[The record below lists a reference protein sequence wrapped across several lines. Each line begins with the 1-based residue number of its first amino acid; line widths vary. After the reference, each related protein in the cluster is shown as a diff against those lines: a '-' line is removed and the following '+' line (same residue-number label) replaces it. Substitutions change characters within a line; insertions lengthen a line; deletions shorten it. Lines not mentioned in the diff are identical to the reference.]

1 MKIQKNF
8 LIAAT
13 TAFALVTVLHGITLT
28 TSAQDTDNLK
38 VQIEAVRNI
47 GPKGKGHKA
56 ASSAWKEIVKN
67 DAESI
72 TTVLAGMDDANVLAI
87 NWLRAAVDTMAENTL
102 KSGESLPVSN
112 IESFLLDVDHHPTAR
127 RTAYESLLK
136 LDDTAYD
143 RLITKF
149 IEDPSMELRRDAIA
163 HLITN
168 AQKSLDDGNKDDA
181 VAEFK
186 AALSSARD
194 GKQIETIT
202 KTLREND
209 VQVNLP
215 RHFGFLMQWNVIGP
229 FENTNTSGYAIA
241 FPPENEVDLD
251 GTYEGKSKIEAAW
264 TPVSTDDD
272 YGLVDLNTIYDG
284 LKEEKNHK
292 GAIAY
297 AYTTFE
303 SDSDQQ
309 VDVRLCCPTG
319 NKLWVNGELIIS
331 HHVYHATTTT
341 LDQFVGKA
349 KLKKGTNHILI
360 KVAQNEQEESWA
372 QRWQFQ
378 LRICDQYGTAILATD
393 RE

>member
-56 ASSAWKEIVKN
+56 ASAAWKEIVKN

-102 KSGESLPVSN
+102 KSGESLPVAN
-112 IESFLLDVDHHPTAR
+112 IESFLLDADHHPRAR
-127 RTAYESLLK
+127 RTAYEWLLK
-136 LDDTAYD
+136 VDDTAYE

-149 IEDPSMELRRDAIA
+149 VDDPSMELRRDAIA
-163 HLITN
+163 HLITK
-168 AQKSLDDGNKDDA
+168 AQKSLDDGNTDDA

-229 FENTNTSGYAIA
+229 FENTNTSGYDIA

-349 KLKKGTNHILI
+349 KLKKGITHILI
-360 KVAQNEQEESWA
+360 KVAQNEQEDSWA

>member
-1 MKIQKNF
+1 M
-8 LIAAT
+8 
-13 TAFALVTVLHGITLT
+13 
-28 TSAQDTDNLK
+28 
-38 VQIEAVRNI
+38 
-47 GPKGKGHKA
+47 
-56 ASSAWKEIVKN
+56 
-67 DAESI
+67 
-72 TTVLAGMDDANVLAI
+72 
-87 NWLRAAVDTMAENTL
+87 
-102 KSGESLPVSN
+102 
-112 IESFLLDVDHHPTAR
+112 
-127 RTAYESLLK
+127 
-136 LDDTAYD
+136 
-143 RLITKF
+143 
-149 IEDPSMELRRDAIA
+149 
-163 HLITN
+163 
-168 AQKSLDDGNKDDA
+168 
-181 VAEFK
+181 
-186 AALSSARD
+186 
-194 GKQIETIT
+194 
-202 KTLREND
+202 
-209 VQVNLP
+209 
-215 RHFGFLMQWNVIGP
+215 
-229 FENTNTSGYAIA
+229 
-241 FPPENEVDLD
+241 
-251 GTYEGKSKIEAAW
+251 
-264 TPVSTDDD
+264 
-272 YGLVDLNTIYDG
+272 VDLNTIYDG

>member
-1 MKIQKNF
+1 MRIQKNF
-8 LIAAT
+8 LLAAT
-13 TAFALVTVLHGITLT
+13 TTFALVMVLHVITLP
-28 TSAQDTDNLK
+28 TSAQDTDGLEE
-38 VQIEAVRNI
+38 QIAAVRNI

-56 ASSAWKEIVKN
+56 ASAAWKEIVKN
-67 DAESI
+67 DADSI
-72 TTVLAGMDDANVLAI
+72 PTVLAGMDEANVLAI

-102 KSGESLPVSN
+102 NAGKSIPAAK
-112 IESFLLDVDHHPTAR
+112 IESFLLDVDHHPRAR
-127 RTAYESLLK
+127 RTAYEWLLK
-136 LDDTAYD
+136 VDDSAYE

-149 IEDPSMELRRDAIA
+149 VDDPSMELRRDAIA

-168 AQKSLDDGNKDDA
+168 AQKSLDDGNKEQA
-181 VAEFK
+181 VEKFK
-186 AALSSARD
+186 AALTSARD
-194 GKQIETIT
+194 GKQIEDIT

-209 VQVNLP
+209 VEVNLP

-229 FENTNTSGYAIA
+229 FENTNTSGYDIA
-241 FPPENEVDLD
+241 FPPENEVDLN
-251 GTYEGKSKIEAAW
+251 GKYEGKSKLEAVW

-272 YGLVDLNTIYDG
+272 YGLVDLNNIYEG

-303 SDSDQQ
+303 SDAEQE

-319 NKLWVNGELIIS
+319 NKLWVNGKLIIS

-349 KLKKGTNHILI
+349 MLKKGTNHILI
-360 KVAQNEQEESWA
+360 KIAQNEQEESWA

-393 RE
+393 RK

>member
-1 MKIQKNF
+1 MKIQKKS
-8 LIAAT
+8 LLAVT
-13 TAFALVTVLHGITLT
+13 TAFALVAALHGIATT
-28 TSAQDTDNLK
+28 TSAQDTDSLK
-38 VQIEAVRNI
+38 EQIAAVRNI
-47 GPKGKGHKA
+47 GPKGKGHKEA
-56 ASSAWKEIVKN
+56 RAAWKEIVKN
-67 DAESI
+67 DAGSI

-102 KSGESLPVSN
+102 NAGDSLPVSD
-112 IESFLLDVDHHPTAR
+112 IEAFLLDTNHHPRAR
-127 RTAYESLLK
+127 RSAYEWLIKVDES
-136 LDDTAYD
+136 AYD

-149 IEDPSMELRRDAIA
+149 VDDPSMELRRDAIA
-163 HLITN
+163 HLISN
-168 AQKSLDDGNKDDA
+168 AQAALDDGDKDDA
-181 VAEFK
+181 VEQFK

-202 KTLREND
+202 KTLRENE
-209 VQVNLP
+209 VEVNLP
-215 RHFGFLMQWNVIGP
+215 RHFGFLMEWNVIGP
-229 FENTNTSGYAIA
+229 FENTNTSGYDVA
-241 FPPENEVDLD
+241 FPPEKNVDLD
-251 GTYEGKSKIEAAW
+251 GKYEGKSKIQAAW

-272 YGLVDLNTIYDG
+272 YGLVDLNTIYEG

-303 SDSDQQ
+303 SDADQD

-349 KLKKGTNHILI
+349 KLKKGTNQILI

-393 RE
+393 RK